1 MQSPRSVDRFEYFP
15 FVPFFQRI
23 SNLGIGNI
31 HVYSI
36 KKIIHRRYTRDF
48 YGSVHVL
55 GPPQPA
61 VFFLITC
68 NLLIRQINN
77 LL

>member
-36 KKIIHRRYTRDF
+36 KKIIHRRNTQDF
-48 YGSVHVL
+48 YGSVHVYIR
-55 GPPQPA
+55 A
-61 VFFLITC
+61 AAASSIFLKLHVIC
-68 NLLIRQINN
+68 
-77 LL
+77 